1 MSTVGSGA
9 RGSPTPQSPLRVE
22 IARSSLLDVL
32 ASRFDVP
39 VTTIAAGPGFGKSTL
54 LAQAIRRNQAA
65 PRGVDAWVACQ
76 SGDEN
81 EEQFVCAILEAVG
94 PAEPANAGSPFFRVL
109 EALRSVSPLNVCLVI
124 DDVHELADGCSAL
137 RVLAEVIRALPAHAH
152 LVLSGR
158 RVPPLPLAK
167 LRASG
172 SVLDLRESDLAFRPG
187 EVSQL
192 AALVGRS
199 NETFEE
205 LAGWPS
211 LVQLALHAPQ
221 KVLTQFLWEEVVS
234 ALSTEHRE
242 DLLALVNLGWADE
255 KTLSA
260 VCGRRVDLEAL
271 ADTVPLI
278 SVSRGQARTHN
289 LWIDAVERLY
299 PAGEIARSRSRVFD
313 RLVDE
318 GQILRA
324 GSLAIA
330 WNDLSALRRA
340 AGLLVPETL
349 GALPVDTSGSW
360 LSAVPANAL
369 SSPEFELLRVAHD
382 QARDSADP
390 TLDSRLDAIVS
401 TARTVEDRDTETAA
415 LALGAI
421 TAQYRGDVGRLFAI
435 SNLAE
440 QRSGVVEEPLLQLLI
455 QAVHAAVAELSGDVE
470 GALALI
476 ESIPDT
482 ERTRRFGEL
491 IFRMRTQQLLLTGRG
506 SEAVDVAEMH
516 LRSSKSNH
524 VANTIDYVRWM
535 NGDPSR
541 FRLRGPVEPDPSAT
555 ARDQFHFG
563 MYYSAIFAS
572 VGDSVAIDRCWLVAS
587 PMTNASS
594 DPRDN
599 AIVSSFLALK
609 HVVNHDETAAR
620 EVLLAHVARHPMSV
634 KLSEV
639 HLRRAFAVS
648 YVLVPEVKDHWDAL
662 AFGPSLQRTRHVAA
676 ALVEARAGQLGRHQ
690 SLPSSEYIL
699 TALPLPWSVELATRA
714 AAVGHDGARALV
726 EYLGEWAPAKVH
738 EELHR
743 LSRSDDEALRRGA
756 RALLG
761 AVAQPANETLR
772 IEVLGPMRLLVNN
785 EVVQRPEMRRIRVR
799 ELLTMLIVREY
810 VTREQA
816 MDALWS
822 DADPETAGRNLR
834 ITLSRL
840 RLLLEPD
847 RPPGEATYFLRV
859 DRSTIRLARVPAL
872 QVDLWELDS
881 DELFGW
887 NGKTSGANEVATN
900 NSLHDPLNGH
910 VADGVGAVPSRA
922 SSGSRVSG
930 LDRILRMWRGDPLL
944 DLERLVGF
952 ASYAT
957 AVRERL
963 HDAVLRLGE
972 IHITE
977 GRGMEA
983 TRCAERVL
991 LADPLH
997 ERAHRL
1003 AIAARLI
1010 EGDAAGTASGVK
1022 RLKSV
1027 LLDLGVEPEP
1037 VTRILLRQAEAR
1049 ALRAPDVRASLSTSV
1064 DSRGG

>member
-1 MSTVGSGA
+1 M
-9 RGSPTPQSPLRVE
+9 
-22 IARSSLLDVL
+22 DVL

-81 EEQFVCAILEAVG
+81 EEQFVRAILEAVG
-94 PAEPANAGSPFFRVL
+94 HVEPAAGGPPVYRVL

-124 DDVHELADGCSAL
+124 DDLHELPDGCSAL
-137 RVLAEVIRALPAHAH
+137 RVLGEVIRGLPAHAH

-167 LRASG
+167 LRAAG
-172 SVLDLRESDLAFRPG
+172 VVIDIRESDLAFSPY

-192 AALVGRS
+192 ADLVGRS
-199 NETFEE
+199 TETFAE

-221 KVLTQFLWEEVVS
+221 KVLGQFLWEEVVS
-234 ALSTEHRE
+234 ALPNDRRE
-242 DLLALVNLGWADE
+242 DLLALVNLGWGDE
-255 KTLSA
+255 KALSA

-271 ADTVPLI
+271 ADTVPMI

-299 PAGEIARSRSRVFD
+299 PADEIALSRSRVFD
-313 RLVDE
+313 HLLDD

-330 WNDLSALRRA
+330 WHDFSGLRRA

-349 GALPVDTSGSW
+349 GVLPVDTSGSW
-360 LSAVPANAL
+360 LSAVPAA
-369 SSPEFELLRVAHD
+369 SFSAPEFELLRVAHD
-382 QARDSADP
+382 QARDPSDP

-401 TARTVEDRDTETAA
+401 AARTVEDRDTETAA

-440 QRSGVVEEPLLQLLI
+440 QRPGGVEEPLLQLLI

-476 ESIPDT
+476 GSIPDT

-491 IFRMRTQQLLLTGRG
+491 IFRMQTQLLFLTGRG
-506 SEAVDVAEMH
+506 SEAVEVAEMH

-524 VANTIDYVRWM
+524 VTSTIDYVRWM
-535 NGDPSR
+535 NGDPSG
-541 FRLRGPVEPDPSAT
+541 FRLRGPVEPNPSAT

-572 VGDSVAIDRCWLVAS
+572 VGDIAAIDRCWSVAS
-587 PMTNASS
+587 PLTNAPS

-620 EVLLAHVARHPMSV
+620 EVLTAHVARHPMSV

-648 YVLVPEVKDHWDAL
+648 YVLVPEVKEHWDTL

-676 ALVEARAGQLGRHQ
+676 TLVHARAGRLGRHQ
-690 SLPSSEYIL
+690 SLPSHEYIL

-714 AAVGHDGARALV
+714 EAVGHDGARALV

-743 LSRSDDEALRRGA
+743 LGRSDDDVLRRGA

-772 IEVLGPMRLLVNN
+772 IEVLGPMRLLVDN

-799 ELLTMLIVREY
+799 ELLTMLVVRDF
-810 VTREQA
+810 VTKEQA
-816 MDALWS
+816 MDALWP
-822 DADPETAGRNLR
+822 DADPETASRNLR

-872 QVDLWELDS
+872 QVDLWEFDG
-881 DELFGW
+881 DEVFGSSHNASAAHEGVR
-887 NGKTSGANEVATN
+887 NGLSIGALALGGKVTA
-900 NSLHDPLNGH
+900 G
-910 VADGVGAVPSRA
+910 GAP
-922 SSGSRVSG
+922 SGSPASI
-930 LDRILRMWRGDPLL
+930 LDRILRMWRGDPLP

-952 ASYAT
+952 ASHAS

-1010 EGDAAGTASGVK
+1010 EGDAAGTASGVN

-1064 DSRGG
+1064 DLRSG